1 MKVYVPS
8 GAVTVIIDRGEATG
22 IEAEFDKAWMS
33 FHIDE
38 ALNIVTIK
46 NEIDG
51 SAWSKD
57 VASIKNEAGAAV
69 GNAAAIRAY
78 LEGIKAA

>member
-8 GAVTVIIDRGEATG
+8 GAVTVVIDRGEATG

-38 ALNIVTIK
+38 ARNLVTIT
-46 NEIDG
+46 NEMEG
-51 SAWSKD
+51 SSWSKD
-57 VASIKNEAGAAV
+57 VASIKNEAGSAV

-78 LEGIKAA
+78 LEAIKAA